1 MKRRLVVKGKAAKKK
16 RIENAP
22 HWSHAG
28 TIAERR
34 KALDDL
40 HTNRQFRDEVIS
52 HRMLEHMHNLEA
64 EHNRLQSIRGLE
76 RPQMEFFRARRDNL
90 TGLITQN
97 APHVAALRHQRY
109 M

>member
-1 MKRRLVVKGKAAKKK
+1 MTRRLVVKAKAAKKK

-34 KALDDL
+34 RALDDL
-40 HTNRQFRDEVIS
+40 HTNRQFRDEVNS
-52 HRMLEHMHNLEA
+52 HRLLEHVQNLES
-64 EHNRLQSIRGLE
+64 ERNRLQSIRGLE
-76 RPQMEFFRARRDNL
+76 RPQMELFRARRDNL
-90 TGLITQN
+90 AGLITQN
-97 APHVAALRHQRY
+97 APQVAALRHQRY